1 MTTTEA
7 RGEITSAARAVARCS
22 PGSPRLLAEA
32 AVLVGAAC
40 LLLHLVTAFD
50 HHRQNVVVTVV
61 VLAMAG
67 ACAACLPALWAGPTR
82 RDWTVTGAMYAAML
96 LTHLC
101 WLGFGPAPAVHAHG
115 SELTW
120 SELGMWGGLGLAGV
134 QLCLAA
140 TGLMLPDD
148 APDMSESAPDA
159 RVGCHPDE
167 QDDS

>member
-7 RGEITSAARAVARCS
+7 RGKITSAARAVARC
-22 PGSPRLLAEA
+22 SPRLLAEA

-82 RDWTVTGAMYAAML
+82 RDWTVTVAMYAAML

-101 WLGFGPAPAVHAHG
+101 WLGFGPVPAVHSHG
-115 SELTW
+115 TVELTW
-120 SELGMWGGLGLAGV
+120 GELGMWGGLGLAGV

-140 TGLMLPDD
+140 IGLMLPDD
-148 APDMSESAPDA
+148 AAGMSASTSDP
-159 RVGCHPDE
+159 RVGRHPDE
-167 QDDS
+167 QDDA